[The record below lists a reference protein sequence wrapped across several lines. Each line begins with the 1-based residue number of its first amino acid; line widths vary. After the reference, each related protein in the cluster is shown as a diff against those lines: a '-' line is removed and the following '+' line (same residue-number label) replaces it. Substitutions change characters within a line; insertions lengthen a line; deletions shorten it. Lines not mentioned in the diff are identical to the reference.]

1 LRKASRIEPRFV
13 EDDEDD
19 ADFAAG
25 RWFGNRKDMFAAAGA
40 ALAALAIAINALFL
54 QHGSHPAPIFASKA
68 LRATP
73 VGELTGTV
81 ALPRPR
87 PADGEAI
94 KVEPAAPRTRA
105 EIVGDIQR
113 ELARRGFYD
122 GATDGVYGPK
132 TDAAI
137 RDFEQAT
144 GVKAGG
150 EPSDAMLQAI
160 ARAPAKAVAN
170 AIPNPPPRPSDPIGE
185 LIAPPKQ
192 VTAVQRALAEYGYGQ
207 IRPTG
212 VMDANT
218 RAAIEQFERT
228 RKIPV
233 TGQIS
238 PRLLREL
245 SALTGR
251 PLE

>member
-1 LRKASRIEPRFV
+1 MRKASRIEPRFV
-13 EDDEDD
+13 QDDEDD
-19 ADFAAG
+19 ADFAPG
-25 RWFGNRKDMFAAAGA
+25 RWFGNRKDMVAAAGA
-40 ALAALAIAINALFL
+40 ALAALAIAVNALFL
-54 QHGSHPAPIFASKA
+54 QHGAHPAPIFANKPLA
-68 LRATP
+68 GTP
-73 VGELTGTV
+73 AGESTGTV

-87 PADGEAI
+87 PVEGEATRF
-94 KVEPAAPRTRA
+94 EPAAPRARA

-160 ARAPAKAVAN
+160 ARAPVKAMAN

-185 LIAPPKQ
+185 LIAPSKQ

-212 VMDANT
+212 VMDAGT